1 MTIADWATTIS
12 GALAILGALGWVIKK
27 YLSELKPNSG
37 SSLRDATDRMERML
51 SMMQGDVLDIKVDLA
66 RLGGKVD
73 NHIEEH
79 NR

>member
-1 MTIADWATTIS
+1 
-12 GALAILGALGWVIKK
+12 
-27 YLSELKPNSG
+27 
-37 SSLRDATDRMERML
+37 MEKML
-51 SMMQGDVLDIKVDLA
+51 CNMQEDVLDIKVDLA